1 MDIKT
6 ASMLLILQYWSSLYK
21 GSKYI
26 SYLII
31 AYNVRYVFRLATKN
45 DKKELKNLINILLSS
60 GWPISAGGR

>member
-26 SYLII
+26 SYLI

-45 DKKELKNLINILLSS
+45 DKKELKNLINILLSYD
-60 GWPISAGGR
+60 WPISAGGR